1 MAKNR
6 RRRGRRYR
14 RDNSKE
20 QAPLRSRMG
29 KRQPAAAG
37 SRLRFAKMHGLGND
51 FMVIDSV
58 TQEWRIT
65 PSQVQRW
72 SDRRTGVGFDQALIV
87 EPPTAPEVDFDYRI
101 FNADGSPAEQCG
113 NGVRCIVRFAHHRQ
127 LTFKPR
133 LHLATGGRRV
143 CATLVGEEVAVEFQ
157 PPSTDFDAVPFVPAT
172 GGEALAA
179 QQARQVQTSGGMM
192 ELTPVSLGN
201 PHGVIF
207 VEDVGAAPVSLIG
220 GELSRHA
227 CFPEGANIGFCQ
239 VIDPGQVRLRVH
251 ERGVGETR
259 ACGTGACA
267 AVVAGRLHG
276 RLGPSV
282 RVSLPGGEVQV
293 QWQGPGAPVTM
304 TGAAALAY
312 EGELEA

>member
-14 RDNSKE
+14 RDDSKR

-29 KRQPAAAG
+29 KPQPAEG

-58 TQEWRIT
+58 TQERRIT
-65 PSQVQRW
+65 PSQVQSW

-113 NGVRCIVRFAHHRQ
+113 NGVRCIVRFVHHRQ

-133 LHLATGGRRV
+133 LHLATGDKQV

-157 PPSTDFDAVPFVPAT
+157 PPSTDFDAVPFVPAADS
-172 GGEALAA
+172 GEAPAA
-179 QQARQVQTSGGMM
+179 QHAQSVQTSGGLM

-207 VEDVGAAPVSLIG
+207 VEDVAEAPVAAVG

-239 VIDPGQVRLRVH
+239 VIDPSQVRLRVH

-282 RVSLPGGEVQV
+282 QVSLPGGEVRV
-293 QWQGPGAPVTM
+293 QWQGPGAAVTM

-312 EGELEA
+312 EGELEL

>member
-14 RDNSKE
+14 RDGSGA
-20 QAPLRSRMG
+20 QAPARSRVG
-29 KRQPAAAG
+29 EPRQARD

-51 FMVIDSV
+51 FMIIDSV
-58 TQEWRIT
+58 TRELRIT

-87 EPPTAPEVDFDYRI
+87 EPPSAPEVDFDYRI

-113 NGVRCIVRFAHHRQ
+113 NGVRCIVRFVHHRE

-133 LHLATGGRRV
+133 LHLATGARRV
-143 CATLVGEEVAVEFQ
+143 YATLAGDDVEVEFE
-157 PPSTDFDAVPFVPAT
+157 PPSTHFSDVPFVPAEA
-172 GGEALAA
+172 GGEAPAA
-179 QQARQVQTSGGMM
+179 QSVRTSVGMV

-207 VEDVGAAPVSLIG
+207 VEDVAAASVGAIG

-227 CFPEGANIGFCQ
+227 CFPEGANVGFCQ
-239 VIDPGQVRLRVH
+239 IIDPGQIQLRVH

-276 RLGPSV
+276 RLHPAV
-282 RVSLPGGEVQV
+282 QVSLPGGEVRV
-293 QWQGPGAPVTM
+293 QWQGPGAPVKM
-304 TGAAALAY
+304 TGAATLAY
-312 EGELEA
+312 EGELEV

>member
-1 MAKNR
+1 MAKNQ

-14 RDNSKE
+14 RDGSKG
-20 QAPLRSRMG
+20 QAPLRSRMEP
-29 KRQPAAAG
+29 QQADG

-51 FMVIDSV
+51 FMVIDAV
-58 TQEWRIT
+58 TREWRIT

-72 SDRRTGVGFDQALIV
+72 SDRRTGVGFDQVLIV

-113 NGVRCIVRFAHHRQ
+113 NGVRCIVRFVHHRR

-133 LHLATGGRRV
+133 LQLAAGAGRV
-143 CATLVGEEVAVEFQ
+143 CATLVGEEVEVEFQ
-157 PPSTDFDAVPFVPAT
+157 PPSTDFDRVPFVPAADS
-172 GGEALAA
+172 GETPAA
-179 QQARQVQTSGGMM
+179 QSVQTSGGQV

-220 GELSRHA
+220 AELSRHD

-239 VIDPGQVRLRVH
+239 VIGPSQVRLRVH
-251 ERGVGETR
+251 ERGVGETP

-267 AVVAGRLHG
+267 AVVAGRLRG
-276 RLGPSV
+276 RLHPSV
-282 RVSLPGGEVQV
+282 QVSLPGGEVRV

-304 TGAAALAY
+304 TGAATLAY
-312 EGELEA
+312 EGELEL